1 MGYFFTRLIVHFIFS
16 DLGNHIFSTN
26 FQDSYFYRG
35 IWGIYQRS
43 YPQLFVDKLWIC
55 VTLLRITIKYVI
67 KRVFFSYFLYNFG
80 TKMFSFIQFLANFGT
95 KTYKNCTKNGIFLL
109 YLWINVVLLY
119 ILVNKNTPTRHLFS

>member
-1 MGYFFTRLIVHFIFS
+1 MGYFFTRLTVHFIFS

-43 YPQLFVDKLWIC
+43 YPQLFVDKLWISVALLRIC

-67 KRVFFSYFLYNFG
+67 KRVFFS
-80 TKMFSFIQFLANFGT
+80 
-95 KTYKNCTKNGIFLL
+95 
-109 YLWINVVLLY
+109 
-119 ILVNKNTPTRHLFS
+119 